1 MEDET
6 QIRLSFHKS
15 FYEESDRDPSLHHA
29 STLRASIFP
38 FPSARLRAAV
48 AEFKHACPPCM
59 RDARTQ
65 PHLLLLDEP
74 TNHLDIETIEALAMA
89 INKFEGGVVLVSH
102 DERGLPP
109 SAPLAHRLVRLPIT
123 APLAQ
128 SLSRSTCFN
137 LLLLRNSA
145 CVWHSSS
152 LLSPHLPLSQAA
164 YM

>member
-1 MEDET
+1 
-6 QIRLSFHKS
+6 
-15 FYEESDRDPSLHHA
+15 
-29 STLRASIFP
+29 
-38 FPSARLRAAV
+38 
-48 AEFKHACPPCM
+48 M

-102 DERGLPP
+102 DERALPP

>member
-1 MEDET
+1 MT
-6 QIRLSFHKS
+6 PNSKPSTPKPKPYKRLGKILLT
-15 FYEESDRDPSLHHA
+15 EPN
-29 STLRASIFP
+29 I
-38 FPSARLRAAV
+38 
-48 AEFKHACPPCM
+48 
-59 RDARTQ
+59 
-65 PHLLLLDEP
+65 LLLDEP

-102 DERGLPP
+102 DERALPP

-164 YM
+164 HMSCTTTHA